1 MKLSLAGWSSGRDN
15 TITQNV
21 DNDTRR
27 SIHQYPDGSGCAGRF
42 CAQVWRNGFGL
53 SAVLNTFEEALSF
66 TTDHL
71 ESHIAIFNRLCANE
85 LIEEIQERQKKLIAL
100 GCAETING
108 YEAGYVAGR
117 ASAFADLRKAI
128 PELDPSEQEA
138 A

>member
-1 MKLSLAGWSSGRDN
+1 MKTIPDGWHQASDN
-15 TITQNV
+15 TITQDV

-27 SIHQYPDGSGCAGRF
+27 SIHQYPEGSGCAGCF

-53 SAVLNTFEEALSF
+53 SAVLNTFEESLSF

-108 YEAGYVAGR
+108 YEAGHAAGR

-128 PELDPSEQEA
+128 PELDPSEQGA